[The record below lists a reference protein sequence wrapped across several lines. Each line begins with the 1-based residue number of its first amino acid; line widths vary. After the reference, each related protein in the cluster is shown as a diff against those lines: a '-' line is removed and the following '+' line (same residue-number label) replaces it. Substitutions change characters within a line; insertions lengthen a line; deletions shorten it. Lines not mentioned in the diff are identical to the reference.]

1 MIYLPYSNLICY
13 YLQWYEIYM
22 TYANEFMNS
31 VSRGTIFK
39 KIIYLLL
46 TGFLSTK
53 LLQRRPQLSLLFMYR
68 KVLSKK
74 LRCDWDGVEFDRVDI
89 VWQLYRLSKP
99 QL

>member
-1 MIYLPYSNLICY
+1 
-13 YLQWYEIYM
+13 M

-68 KVLSKK
+68 KVLNI
-74 LRCDWDGVEFDRVDI
+74 LTR
-89 VWQLYRLSKP
+89 YPRLVGFRRFKRFSSD
-99 QL
+99 